1 MQSPQARGVG
11 RVGVA
16 LHVKAAADRVLAI
29 LGLVLLAPL
38 LVIIAVAIKVDS
50 SGPVFYREPR
60 AGRGGMVFRIY
71 KFRTMVEGAEFIGL
85 GRNVARND
93 ERITRT
99 GRWLRRTSID
109 EIPQLLNVAL
119 GQMSIVGPRPAPR
132 GHAVSYT
139 DRERRRLEV
148 RPGITGWAQVNG
160 RNSLSWED
168 RIELDI
174 WYVDHWSPLLDIR
187 ILLRTPSALL
197 PTGDLYGPEGITS
210 DLRVARDASEVAH
223 ADRSDRAAQGTSSA
237 RSCDS
242 WVASDRPTPAER
254 PAPPGQPSR

>member
-11 RVGVA
+11 RIGSA

-29 LGLVLLAPL
+29 LGLLVLSPL
-38 LVIIAVAIKVDS
+38 LVMIALAIRVDS
-50 SGPVFYREPR
+50 PGPIFYREPR

-71 KFRTMVEGAEFIGL
+71 KFRTMVAGAEYIGL

-99 GRWLRRTSID
+99 GTWLRRTSVD
-109 EIPQLLNVAL
+109 EIPQLFNVAL

-132 GHAVSYT
+132 DHASSYT
-139 DRERRRLEV
+139 DRQRRRLEV

-168 RIELDI
+168 RIELDV
-174 WYVDHWSPLLDIR
+174 WYIDHWSPLLDLR
-187 ILLRTPSALL
+187 ILLRTPRALM
-197 PTGDLYGPEGITS
+197 PAADQYGPDGITT
-210 DLRVARDASEVAH
+210 DLRVDRDAAEGSLSNVR
-223 ADRSDRAAQGTSSA
+223 DPGTDLRA
-237 RSCDS
+237 
-242 WVASDRPTPAER
+242 
-254 PAPPGQPSR
+254 